1 MSTRRKPS
9 SGDPRDHRGNDE
21 MLVLCPSPE
30 PRAHLQG
37 PLGPGVT
44 PPRPPSKSAPST
56 VGKLVGDDIRVTDG
70 MARSCP
76 NPASRPDGY
85 CRISRR

>member
-1 MSTRRKPS
+1 MLRRELYTNSDVAVLAFRRVIAST
-9 SGDPRDHRGNDE
+9 GIDPGLLAADLADR
-21 MLVLCPSPE
+21 MLTME
-30 PRAHLQG
+30 
-37 PLGPGVT
+37 
-44 PPRPPSKSAPST
+44 
-56 VGKLVGDDIRVTDG
+56 LVGDDIRVTDG